1 MNITEGREELLKD
14 LQLIKEAVKKNNS
27 ILKSVSLSE
36 GLKST
41 GLMTGIFIIFISLVL
56 LWLEHNYGSYALIP
70 AAVKTGFY
78 MFVGFCSVGLMI
90 NKVVSIV
97 KVLRRYKQD
106 MNVMA
111 LFEELYTHKFWM
123 LMAPHVVAMVV
134 FIIYLSVSDLAFL
147 IVPVLAILVALI
159 FINLQSIINIRETLL
174 SGVWMLVSGL
184 LSLFIAYRVNS
195 LILLSLTFGGG
206 MLVLYISVQISTSRE
221 AKTWRAVE
229 ILKSIKPFTN
239 GPD

>member
-90 NKVVSIV
+90 KTDNA
-97 KVLRRYKQD
+97 Q
-106 MNVMA
+106 
-111 LFEELYTHKFWM
+111 
-123 LMAPHVVAMVV
+123 
-134 FIIYLSVSDLAFL
+134 
-147 IVPVLAILVALI
+147 
-159 FINLQSIINIRETLL
+159 
-174 SGVWMLVSGL
+174 
-184 LSLFIAYRVNS
+184 S
-195 LILLSLTFGGG
+195 LISSYFL
-206 MLVLYISVQISTSRE
+206 
-221 AKTWRAVE
+221 
-229 ILKSIKPFTN
+229 
-239 GPD
+239 

>member
-221 AKTWRAVE
+221 KRR
-229 ILKSIKPFTN
+229 KR
-239 GPD
+239 GGR

>member
-206 MLVLYISVQISTSRE
+206 MLVLYISVQISTTRE
-221 AKTWRAVE
+221 KRR
-229 ILKSIKPFTN
+229 KR
-239 GPD
+239 GGR

>member
-1 MNITEGREELLKD
+1 VNITEGREELLKD

-221 AKTWRAVE
+221 KRR
-229 ILKSIKPFTN
+229 KR
-239 GPD
+239 GGR

>member
-41 GLMTGIFIIFISLVL
+41 GLMTGIFIIFISLVM
-56 LWLEHNYGSYALIP
+56 LWIEHNYGSYALIP

-221 AKTWRAVE
+221 KRR
-229 ILKSIKPFTN
+229 KR
-239 GPD
+239 GGR

>member
-159 FINLQSIINIRETLL
+159 FINLQSIINIRETSL

-221 AKTWRAVE
+221 KRR
-229 ILKSIKPFTN
+229 KR
-239 GPD
+239 GGR

>member
-174 SGVWMLVSGL
+174 SRVWMLVSGL

-221 AKTWRAVE
+221 KRR
-229 ILKSIKPFTN
+229 KR
-239 GPD
+239 GGR

>member
-1 MNITEGREELLKD
+1 VNITEGREELLKD

-159 FINLQSIINIRETLL
+159 FINLQSIINIRETSL

-221 AKTWRAVE
+221 KRR
-229 ILKSIKPFTN
+229 KR
-239 GPD
+239 GGR